1 MTTREYVGIVT
12 KRGNRHRAPHMT
24 YLVSFKRH
32 SKVDG
37 NATSVPV
44 GTTLAQFMNEL
55 VEQNQRAN
63 RKLTYRIEDNT
74 ALFTLSY
81 AGHTRTG
88 RVNRHG

>member
-1 MTTREYVGIVT
+1 MTTREFVGVVT
-12 KRGNRHRAPHMT
+12 NRGNRHRGPQIT
-24 YLVSFKRH
+24 Y
-32 SKVDG
+32 KVTFG
-37 NATSVPV
+37 RSYMGLPQANSVTA
-44 GTTLAQFMNEL
+44 GTTLAQVMDDL
-55 VEQNQRAN
+55 VEQNQRAK